1 MSKPIDL
8 AAVREAHAN
17 LDRLAKE
24 HPELLGQSTTEEWE
38 AVLTAQSGTE
48 RQKRLIAKR
57 QASGMARL
65 SIWLTDEEVEALR
78 NRYPGPRGGVD
89 WQAVAAAALRGSDH
103 AA

>member
-24 HPELLGQSTTEEWE
+24 HPELLGPSSPEEWE
-38 AVLTAQSGTE
+38 AILTAQNGSE
-48 RQKRLIAKR
+48 RQKRLIARR
-57 QASGMARL
+57 QAAGMSRL
-65 SIWLTDEEVEALR
+65 SIWLTDAEVDALR

-89 WQAVAAAALRGSDH
+89 WRAVVAAALRG
-103 AA
+103 AAHE